1 MITAEHLYLKTG
13 EKTILRDISLSINR
27 GESLLLLGPNGAGK
41 STLLK
46 VLAGLVRPT
55 AGCCAVSGCI
65 GFLSHGSFFYDRLTA
80 RENLRFYG
88 GLYRVK
94 DLGERIESLA
104 EEVGLFPFLDERVES
119 FSRGMVQ
126 RLSIARAILHRPA
139 VLFLDEPYTGLDR
152 RGAATLSRI
161 LNGFHEDGRTLVSV
175 THDFNDGIEFM
186 NRVLILVRGTIVYD
200 GLLSSKKE
208 KTLRDLYLARVEE
221 SG

>member
-1 MITAEHLYLKTG
+1 MIKAEHIHLKIG
-13 EKTILRDISLSINR
+13 EKTILKDISLSINR
-27 GESLLLLGPNGAGK
+27 GESVLLLGPNGAGK

-46 VLAGLVRPT
+46 VLAGLVKPT
-55 AGCCAVSGCI
+55 AGHAAVNGCI
-65 GFLSHGSFFYDRLTA
+65 GFLSHRSFFYDRLTA

-94 DLGERIESLA
+94 ALGERIESLA
-104 EEVGLFPFLDERVES
+104 EEVGLSPFLDERLEV

-126 RLSIARAILHRPA
+126 RLSIARAILHRPG

-152 RGAATLSRI
+152 RGAAILSRV
-161 LNGFHEDGRTLVSV
+161 LNGFLEDGGTLVSV

-186 NRVLILVRGTIVYD
+186 NRVLILVRGAIVYD
-200 GLLSSKKE
+200 GPLSSKRE
-208 KTLRDLYLARVEE
+208 ETLRDLYLARVEG